1 MFTMQPSHIQKLY
14 EKLPDYQAMLK
25 HYDPNGKFR
34 NDFLN
39 TNLFGA

>member
-1 MFTMQPSHIQKLY
+1 MT
-14 EKLPDYQAMLK
+14 DYQALLK

-39 TNLFGA
+39 TNIYGT